1 MSDNEFIEVVVHGL
15 TVDPNNNN
23 PIVLLREMDGNR
35 VVPIWIGLF
44 EANAIAMS
52 LSGMEPPRPMTHDI
66 LHSVISE
73 VGYTVD
79 RIEITDIK
87 DNTYYAKVYLVSGEG
102 HIELDSRPSDAIALS
117 VRAKNKIYM
126 SSTVLE
132 QSSIDISAILDA
144 GDSEDKWTELLK
156 ELDPEDYSKYKM

>member
-1 MSDNEFIEVVVHGL
+1 MNENKFIEVIVHGL

-23 PIVLLREMDGNR
+23 PIVLLREMGGNR

-73 VGYTVD
+73 VGYSVD

-87 DNTYYAKVYLVSGEG
+87 DNTYYAKVYLVSDEG

-126 SSTVLE
+126 SSTVLD

>member
-87 DNTYYAKVYLVSGEG
+87 DNTYFAKVYLVSGEG

-126 SSTVLE
+126 SSTVLD
-132 QSSIDISAILDA
+132 QSSID
-144 GDSEDKWTELLK
+144 
-156 ELDPEDYSKYKM
+156 

>member
-1 MSDNEFIEVVVHGL
+1 VNENKFIEVIVHGL

-23 PIVLLREMDGNR
+23 PIVLLREMGGNR

-73 VGYTVD
+73 VGYSVD

-87 DNTYYAKVYLVSGEG
+87 DNTYYAKVYLVSDEG

-126 SSTVLE
+126 SSTVLD

>member
-66 LHSVISE
+66 LHSVIAE

-87 DNTYYAKVYLVSGEG
+87 DNIYFAKVYLVSGEG

-126 SSTVLE
+126 SSTVLD